1 MSKVRRFLRFSHKIA
16 DFIVVNLEEPPKST
30 FSTFLGLF
38 WASFHTKKYSLCS
51 LPDCWC
57 SNTPI
62 RCPEVLRVNPT
73 IDVGV

>member
-1 MSKVRRFLRFSHKIA
+1 MSKVRRFLRLSHKIA
-16 DFIVVNLEEPPKST
+16 DFLVVNLEEPQKST

-38 WASFHTKKYSLCS
+38 WARFHTKKSSLCS

-62 RCPEVLRVNPT
+62 RCPEVLRGNPT
-73 IDVGV
+73 HDVGV